1 MRTVV
6 KSRQQSWEGKS
17 EMWCQGNGGGIE
29 SRKQGESN
37 TGDQGPHKTQA
48 TSCYSLQPQD
58 ASLYLVYSRHSRT
71 TWILDKSQKD
81 SDSQGKIFP
90 HFVA

>member
-37 TGDQGPHKTQA
+37 TGD
-48 TSCYSLQPQD
+48 
-58 ASLYLVYSRHSRT
+58 
-71 TWILDKSQKD
+71 
-81 SDSQGKIFP
+81 
-90 HFVA
+90 